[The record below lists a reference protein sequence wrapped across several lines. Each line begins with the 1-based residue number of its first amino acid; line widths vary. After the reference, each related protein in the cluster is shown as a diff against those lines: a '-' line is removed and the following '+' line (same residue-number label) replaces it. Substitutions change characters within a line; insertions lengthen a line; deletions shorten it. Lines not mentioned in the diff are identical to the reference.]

1 MGVVKIEPSSLEYH
15 DPSSSVRLT
24 AQPAPGFKFV
34 TWLGDLSGNENP
46 KSLLMDS
53 HKWVRAIFL
62 DSQSFESDRLISR
75 KPVEWLS
82 GPGSRPSLGYNGYW
96 ISVPTGATQL
106 AIHLVTATQGAD
118 VDLYANREY
127 RPGGPTRILGENNE
141 EIVGYASQY
150 LSTGPGGNES
160 ITITPESSPPLG
172 PGLYFIAI
180 NVRTAGVRV
189 KGTLTAEVN
198 VSESAIPP
206 PCPFLASPLLSS
218 QKQ

>member
-1 MGVVKIEPSSLEYH
+1 
-15 DPSSSVRLT
+15 
-24 AQPAPGFKFV
+24 
-34 TWLGDLSGNENP
+34 
-46 KSLLMDS
+46 MDS

-82 GPGSRPSLGYNGYW
+82 GPYSRLSLGYNGYW

-141 EIVGYASQY
+141 EIVEYASQY
-150 LSTGPGGNES
+150 LSTGPGGNTS
-160 ITITPESSPPLG
+160 QSQLRRNQVRLLD
-172 PGLYFIAI
+172 PGF
-180 NVRTAGVRV
+180 
-189 KGTLTAEVN
+189 TLSQSTYARRE
-198 VSESAIPP
+198 
-206 PCPFLASPLLSS
+206 CASREH
-218 QKQ
+218 